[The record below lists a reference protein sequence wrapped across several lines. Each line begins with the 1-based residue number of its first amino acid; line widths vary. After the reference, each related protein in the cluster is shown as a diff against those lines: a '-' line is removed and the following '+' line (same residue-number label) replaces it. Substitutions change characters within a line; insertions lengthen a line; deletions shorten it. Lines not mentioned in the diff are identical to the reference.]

1 MSDSPSWGGPADEPP
16 GGDLPRY
23 PSPGQAQPGYGAPQP
38 GYGQPQPGYGQP
50 QPGYGQ
56 PQPGYGQPQ
65 PGYGQPQP
73 GYGQPPPDY
82 GQPPPGYGAPG
93 YGPGYGT
100 PGYGT
105 PGYGAPYGAPGYA
118 GYGSPWGAPPPAPA
132 PGGVPLRPLL
142 LSDILSGA
150 FTLIRHNP
158 VATLGLA
165 AVIETISAVFTT
177 FVSWSELKL
186 THQLRSSLSPRAN
199 SAQAGHAV
207 LHFFT
212 SFAPLLLVT
221 LVVTFV
227 IQCVLIGMLT
237 GALGEGLLGIK
248 ISIGQAWR
256 MARVMSIIGVALL
269 SGLIL
274 FVLWI
279 PALIVVVLLA
289 VVLAKVATGLGVL
302 VGVLGGLGIVFL
314 EIWVYVRLSLAV
326 PAVVLEAAGPWT
338 ALKRS
343 WQLVR
348 GSWWRI
354 FGISLLTLL
363 IVELVAGVLELPF
376 SILGGLLGGTS
387 GGLGVFGQ
395 FSAAAGSASPG
406 LLALAV
412 AAIGG
417 IIAATCTRP
426 VSAGVT
432 VLLYTDMRMRKEGLD
447 LALQQAAQAPAQ
459 APAGDDFM
467 SLWQP
472 GSGPAAPGPAP
483 GAPGAGSQ
491 APPGWEQGGSS
502 GWGSGAR

>member
-1 MSDSPSWGGPADEPP
+1 MSDSPSWGGPGEEPP
-16 GGDLPRY
+16 GGGLPRY
-23 PSPGQAQPGYGAPQP
+23 PSH
-38 GYGQPQPGYGQP
+38 GQPQPGYGQP
-50 QPGYGQ
+50 QPGHGQ

-73 GYGQPPPDY
+73 GYGQPPPGY
-82 GQPPPGYGAPG
+82 GSPGYGAPGYGAPG
-93 YGPGYGT
+93 YGPGNGT
-100 PGYGT
+100 PGYGV
-105 PGYGAPYGAPGYA
+105 PYGAPGHA

-165 AVIETISAVFTT
+165 AMIETISAVFTT
-177 FVSWSELKL
+177 FVSWSELRL
-186 THQLRSSLSPRAN
+186 TRQLRSSLSPRAN
-199 SAQAGHAV
+199 STQAGHAV

-227 IQCVLIGMLT
+227 IQSILVGMLT

-256 MARVMSIIGVALL
+256 MARVMSIIGVSLL

-274 FVLWI
+274 FGLWI

-289 VVLAKVATGLGVL
+289 VVLGKAAAGLGVL
-302 VGVLGGLGIVFL
+302 VGVLGGLGIICL

-338 ALKRS
+338 AIKRS

-363 IVELVAGVLELPF
+363 IVELVAGVLQLPF

-387 GGLGVFGQ
+387 GGLGVFAQ
-395 FSAAAGSASPG
+395 FSAAAGSASPS
-406 LLALAV
+406 LLALVV
-412 AAIGG
+412 AAIGS

-447 LALQQAAQAPAQ
+447 LALQQAAQAPAPQ
-459 APAGDDFM
+459 PAGDDFV

-472 GSGPAAPGPAP
+472 GSSQTAPWSVP

-491 APPGWEQGGSS
+491 RPPGWDQGGPS